1 VTRARWQRDRV
12 LFLECEQVGSQ
23 RKKAVD
29 LSMRMGCIM
38 ARRRCCIRPWWRC
51 STQLRFSAGAM
62 AIVVALQDLER

>member
-12 LFLECEQVGSQ
+12 LVLECDQVGSQ
-23 RKKAVD
+23 REKAVD

-51 STQLRFSAGAM
+51 NTQLRFSAGAM
-62 AIVVALQDLER
+62 ATAAALQDPER